1 MKRLIPVLVAIV
13 LIFIIAAGAFGSKI
27 IDRYSYSKEYAD
39 LDEYFGIR
47 QADDVPI
54 ILQDEQIEE
63 HARIWDNTCYF
74 DFATVHKYF
83 NDRFYEDKQEG
94 LLIYTTPDTII
105 TAKIGSS
112 EYSTSHGEE
121 SDVGYVI
128 SRYEGDVLYVAADY
142 VKQYANFSYELFTQP
157 YHMQVYTEWN
167 ERQVA
172 DINKDTQV
180 RYQGGIKSNILTQAA
195 LGDTVIIL
203 EEMENW
209 TKVKTQDAFIGYVE
223 NKRLSDIRS
232 ETPEAV
238 TDYTEP
244 EYTSISRDG
253 KINLAWHAIY
263 SVAGGDALKEIL
275 APTKG
280 VNVISPT
287 WFILSDND
295 GNFTSLASKD
305 YVNTAHEM
313 DLEVWG
319 LISNISD
326 TITVDMYEVLSK
338 TSKRTYLIDQ
348 LIETALEYE
357 LDGINIDFEDI
368 GVDTGEAFIEF
379 IRELS
384 IPCREKGIVLS
395 VDNYVPMGYN
405 TYYHRGEQ
413 GVVAD
418 YVIIMGYD
426 EHHGNSEEA
435 GSVASIDFVEN
446 GIANTVAEV
455 PASKVINAIP
465 FYTRIWETSGSSL
478 TSQVVGMGMARE
490 YVSNHSIEVNWDEET
505 CQNYGEYQSDSGRIQ
520 VWLEDDDSIQV
531 KLNIMDEY
539 KIAGVA
545 EWRLGLEEPS
555 VWTVIEGYINQE
567 QKVETQ
573 TESN

>member
-1 MKRLIPVLVAIV
+1 MKRFIPVLVAIV
-13 LIFIIAAGAFGSKI
+13 LILIIAASAFGSKI
-27 IDRYSYSKEYAD
+27 VDRYSYSREYAD
-39 LDEYFGIR
+39 LEQYYGITG
-47 QADDVPI
+47 ADDVPI

-83 NDRFYEDKQEG
+83 NDRFYEDKQES
-94 LLIYTTPDTII
+94 LLLYTTPDTII
-105 TAKIGSS
+105 RTQIGSS
-112 EYSTSHGEE
+112 VYSTSRNE
-121 SDVGYVI
+121 SNDIGYVI

-167 ERQVA
+167 ERQIA
-172 DINKDTQV
+172 DIGKDTQV
-180 RYQGGIKSNILTQAA
+180 RYQGGIKSDILTQVVQ
-195 LGDTVIIL
+195 GDTVVIL
-203 EEMENW
+203 EEMEKW
-209 TKVKTQDAFIGYVE
+209 TKVKTRDAFIGYVE
-223 NKRLSDIRS
+223 NKRLENWRN
-232 ETPEAV
+232 ETPQPV
-238 TDYTEP
+238 TDYKEP
-244 EYTSISRDG
+244 EYASISREG
-253 KINLAWHAIY
+253 KVNLAWHAIY
-263 SVAGGDALKEIL
+263 STAGNDTLSEVL
-275 APTKG
+275 ASTKG

-287 WFILSDND
+287 WFVLSDDD
-295 GNFTSLASKD
+295 GNFTSFASKE
-305 YVNTAHEM
+305 YVEKAHEM

-326 TITVDMYEVLSK
+326 TITVDMHEVLSK
-338 TSKRTYLIDQ
+338 TSKRTYLIDR
-348 LIETALEYE
+348 LIETASEYE

-384 IPCREKGIVLS
+384 IPCRAQGIVLS

-405 TYYHRGEQ
+405 NYYHRKEQ

-446 GIANTVAEV
+446 GIVNTIAEV
-455 PASKVINAIP
+455 PAEKVINAIP
-465 FYTRIWETSGSSL
+465 FYTRIWETSGSTLS
-478 TSQVVGMGMARE
+478 SQVVGMGMARE
-490 YVSNHSIEVNWDEET
+490 YVSNHSIEVNWDEVT
-505 CQNYGEYQSDSGRIQ
+505 CQNYGEYQSGNSRIQ
-520 VWLEDDDSIQV
+520 VWLEDDESIRV
-531 KLNIMDEY
+531 KLNVMDEY

-555 VWTVIEGYINQE
+555 VWTVIEEYVN
-567 QKVETQ
+567 K
-573 TESN
+573 